1 MHLEKNGSG
10 DQKIPEKVMWAL
22 IDAIEKGQ
30 IKVGE
35 ELTSERDL
43 AEMLGVGRGSLRE
56 CLGIME
62 FLGAIENRG
71 YRKVVVRDADYI
83 RRMISLLR
91 ISGQEGIQDDF
102 SEFRRVTETAIAELA
117 SLRATEEDKKQL
129 RQALD
134 ALEEDPI
141 DYMNDV
147 RFHDTLAIASHNTML
162 AATIRLVNSMLGDIR
177 VRFSGHEAY
186 QKKTHASHCAIYEAV
201 CSHDPVRAREEMEKH
216 LQIVDEYRSK
226 YPELF

>member
-1 MHLEKNGSG
+1 MQLAKNGGG
-10 DQKIPEKVMWAL
+10 DQKLPERVMWAL
-22 IDAIEKGQ
+22 IDAMEKGQ

-71 YRKVVVRDADYI
+71 YRKVVVRDADYV
-83 RRMISLLR
+83 RRAISLLR

-102 SEFRRVTETAIAELA
+102 SEFRKVTEVAIAELA
-117 SLRATEEDKKQL
+117 SQRATEEDKEQL
-129 RQALD
+129 KQALD
-134 ALEEDPI
+134 ALEADPL

-147 RFHDTLAIASHNTML
+147 RFHDVLAMASHNTML

-177 VRFSGHEAY
+177 VRFSGHETY
-186 QKKTHASHCAIYEAV
+186 QERTHASHCAIYRAV
-201 CSHDPVRAREEMEKH
+201 CDGNTALARAEMEKH
-216 LQIVDEYRSK
+216 LQIVDEYRKK